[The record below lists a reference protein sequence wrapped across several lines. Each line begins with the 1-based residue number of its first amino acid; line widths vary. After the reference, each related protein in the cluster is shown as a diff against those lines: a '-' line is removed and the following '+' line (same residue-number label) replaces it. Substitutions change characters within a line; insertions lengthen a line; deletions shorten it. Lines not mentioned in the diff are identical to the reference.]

1 MTTYYVVPETN
12 GYGDWAIKRS
22 GGIKVSNAQ
31 TQKTAVNNL
40 RSNGSPGKKG
50 DTVTVY
56 GSRNKQIVNQF
67 TLQ

>member
-1 MTTYYVVPETN
+1 MTTFYVVPETN
-12 GYGDWAIKRS
+12 GYGDWAIKRR

>member
-50 DTVTVY
+50 DKVIVY
-56 GSRNKQIVNQF
+56 GSQNQAIVENF
-67 TLQ
+67 KLS